1 MPLLPHEI
9 LNDRYRIISLLA
21 EGAYGAVYR
30 AWDLR
35 AEKECAIKEYL
46 DSSGQVQRAFRAEA
60 RRLSR
65 LQHEGLPEILDHF
78 ALDNVG
84 QYLVMAYI
92 DGVSLQELLDQYGP
106 LPSDLIIQWL
116 QETSVILNYIHE
128 QDSASSERQAGQH
141 SGDTGRSNLPCRH
154 RPTRPGHPAGQQ
166 RAMRRRNRSRKQQAI
181 SRQSDIYSLWAPRST
196 TLLTNQNTTR
206 WAAPRKRPGRAEI
219 RPRDQSRFGTLP
231 LVGGQPGHGFCGP
244 MSVMKRPSNFANASE
259 PPLRPDHLSA
269 GWPPVARTTPFTA
282 GCPRQSSPCNDGGR
296 LELRTIGGLLFLII
310 FFTRA
315 DCRIFLC
322 QPAEKPCP
330 VAAKLTRRRP
340 SNLRS
345 SPPITAI
352 ASPDPPTPTPTLF
365 PTATPSPI
373 ENETGSRMLYV
384 PGGVFRMGNDEG
396 ENNERPSHLAVLQP
410 YYIDETEV
418 TNGEYKACVSD
429 GACAEPDRLTASY
442 HPAYYSSS
450 EYDNYPVIFVNWDK
464 ANTFCEWRNARLP
477 TEAEWERAAGF
488 DPIEFERTLYPWG
501 NNFNGTLL
509 NYCDV
514 NCAQEWRDTQ
524 FDDGHQDTAQVGSY
538 PEGRSPIG
546 AADMLGNV
554 MEWVADWYDA
564 GYYAEAA
571 EQNPLGPLDGEAK
584 VIRGGSWFSRN
595 EVTITTRGSF
605 VPEVSRANL
614 GFRCAMDLP

>member
-1 MPLLPHEI
+1 MPLLPHET

-65 LQHEGLPEILDHF
+65 LKHEGLPEILDHF
-78 ALDNVG
+78 ALDDVG
-84 QYLVMAYI
+84 QYLVMEYI

-106 LPSDLIIQWL
+106 LPSDLIILWL
-116 QETSVILNYIHE
+116 QDASAILNYIHE
-128 QDSASSERQAGQH
+128 QEQLHLNVKPANIRV
-141 SGDTGRSNLPCRH
+141 T
-154 RPTRPGHPAGQQ
+154 PAGQVYLVDTGLPGLGIPPGNSGYAAPEQ
-166 RAMRRRNRSRKQQAI
+166 QKQQTI
-181 SRQSDIYSLWAPRST
+181 SRQSDIYSLGAT
-196 TLLTNQNTTR
+196 LYTLLTNQKPPDGLRRESGLAELKSAREINPDSEPYLSLVANR
-206 WAAPRKRPGRAEI
+206 AMDLRPDVRYETAIE
-219 RPRDQSRFGTLP
+219 
-231 LVGGQPGHGFCGP
+231 
-244 MSVMKRPSNFANASE
+244 FANA
-259 PPLRPDHLSA
+259 LNRPS
-269 GWPPVARTTPFTA
+269 GRTIYQPD
-282 GCPRQSSPCNDGGR
+282 GPRRTDNALYGR
-296 LELRTIGGLLFLII
+296 LPPPKQPVQRRRQIELRTIGGLLFLII
-310 FFTRA
+310 FFTGLIAGYFYANRPETLPGGSEVNA
-315 DCRIFLC
+315 TATFQSQVI
-322 QPAEKPCP
+322 
-330 VAAKLTRRRP
+330 AA
-340 SNLRS
+340 
-345 SPPITAI
+345 ITAI

-396 ENNERPSHLAVLQP
+396 ENNERPSHLAVLEA

-429 GACAEPDRLTASY
+429 GACVEPDRLTASY
-442 HPAYYSSS
+442 HPVYYSSS

-464 ANTFCEWRNARLP
+464 ANAFCEWRGARLP

-501 NNFNGTLL
+501 DNFNGTLL

-514 NCAQEWRDTQ
+514 NCAQEWRDAQ
-524 FDDGHQDTAQVGSY
+524 FDDGNQDTAPVGSY
-538 PEGRSPIG
+538 PDGRSPIG
-546 AADMLGNV
+546 ALDMLGNV

-564 GYYAEAA
+564 GYYDEAS
-571 EQNPLGPLDGEAK
+571 ELNPLGPLDGEAR
-584 VIRGGSWFSRN
+584 VIRGGSWFSRGD
-595 EVTITTRGSF
+595 VTITTRGSF

-614 GFRCAMDLP
+614 GFRCAMDIP